1 LQILYKTNAKGS
13 TQEFRITVEDNTYT
27 VEWGKVDGKFQSK
40 TTECFS
46 KNVGKKNETT
56 PEQQALAEAQAV
68 HAKKLKSG
76 YSTDRDSTP
85 TVLLPMKVNEYVK
98 HKNKVV
104 FPCYTSVKLDGINGE
119 YRLVDGE
126 LKLLSRGGE
135 EYCIPEHHR
144 AEVLELLEVL
154 GTNSI
159 NGELY
164 IHGEYLQ
171 DISSAVKK
179 PNELTKQL
187 KFYVFDFPEVE
198 GGYATRCKAMYD
210 LSAKADTP
218 NVPLVMV
225 GAAYDEDDIEM
236 QFNQAI
242 VAGYEGL
249 IVRNSKGLY
258 KYNTRSLDVFKF
270 KKAMDEEFKVVGF
283 KLDKNKHAVYE
294 LITGQGATFSCKRK
308 GSTEDR
314 LKDAVE
320 APNNIGKYLK
330 VEFERYSKDNI
341 PLKPVGLMFRAV
353 DSKGEAVE

>member
-1 LQILYKTNAKGS
+1 
-13 TQEFRITVEDNTYT
+13 
-27 VEWGKVDGKFQSK
+27 
-40 TTECFS
+40 
-46 KNVGKKNETT
+46 
-56 PEQQALAEAQAV
+56 
-68 HAKKLKSG
+68 
-76 YSTDRDSTP
+76 
-85 TVLLPMKVNEYVK
+85 MKVNEYVK
-98 HKNKVV
+98 HKSKVV

-119 YRLVDGE
+119 YRLVDGK

-135 EYCIPEHHR
+135 EYCIPEQHR

-171 DISSAVKK
+171 DITSAVKK

-198 GGYATRCKAMYD
+198 GDYATRCKAMYD

-218 NVPLVMV
+218 NIPLVMV

-283 KLDKNKHAVYE
+283 KLDKNKHVVYE

-308 GSTEDR
+308 GSAEDR
-314 LKDAVE
+314 LKDAEE

-330 VEFERYSKDNI
+330 VEFERYSKDNK